1 MLASGTVTG
10 APAARHTDLRAGAL
24 YMVASALLF
33 ASMAAS
39 VRVAARELP
48 NAPIVF
54 FRHFIMLLFLLPWLW
69 RQGRGALAT
78 DDLRG
83 HLVRGLAGVAAV
95 ACYFYAIARLRL
107 ADAVLLNQSM
117 PLFIPIVERFW
128 LGEAIPRRLW
138 GVLLLGFV
146 GLLFI
151 LKPGTGVFEPAAL
164 VGLASAGLA
173 AVAQVGIRRLTRTEP
188 VTRIVFYFGLVASV
202 VALPPAALTWRSP
215 SSATWAVL
223 LLMGV
228 FATVGQLTLTRAY
241 VHAPAA
247 RVGPFLYAG
256 PVFAGVLDWALW
268 GRLPDP
274 QFVVGAVLVVAA
286 ATLSL
291 RLRPPVPP
299 APPAATPEAPSPAA
313 DATEAHGLHRDGA

>member
-1 MLASGTVTG
+1 MPEGGSSTATAVDVRKG
-10 APAARHTDLRAGAL
+10 AV
-24 YMVASALLF
+24 YMVASAVLF

-39 VRVAARELP
+39 VRVVSRELP

-54 FRHFIMLLFLLPWLW
+54 FRHFIMLGFLLPWLA
-69 RQGRGALAT
+69 RQGRHALDT
-78 DDLRG
+78 DDLPG
-83 HLVRGLAGVAAV
+83 HLVRGLAGVSAV

-117 PLFIPIVERFW
+117 PLFIPLVERFW
-128 LGEAIPRRLW
+128 LGETVPRRLW
-138 GVLLLGFV
+138 GVLALGFV

-151 LKPGTGVFEPAAL
+151 LKPGSGVFEPAAL
-164 VGLASAGLA
+164 VGLSSAGLA
-173 AVAQVGIRRLTRTEP
+173 AIAQVGIRRLTRTEP

-202 VALPPAALTWRSP
+202 VALPPALYSWRSP
-215 SSATWAVL
+215 SPAGWAVL

-247 RVGPFLYAG
+247 RVGPFLYVG

-274 QFVVGAVLVVAA
+274 LFVVGAVLVVSA
-286 ATLSL
+286 ATLAL
-291 RLRPPVPP
+291 KLRPRVPP

-313 DATEAHGLHRDGA
+313 